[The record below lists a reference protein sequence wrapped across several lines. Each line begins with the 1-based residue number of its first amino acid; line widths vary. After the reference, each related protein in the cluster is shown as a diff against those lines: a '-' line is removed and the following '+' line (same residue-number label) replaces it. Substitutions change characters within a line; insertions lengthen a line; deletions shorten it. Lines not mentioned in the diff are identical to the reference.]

1 MLLFLAKG
9 LFRDRSRSLFPLLT
23 VAIGVSLVV
32 LLDAY
37 QRGAMDGMFRAMSS
51 FVTGHLRVTTNA
63 YVEAGADATNEL
75 ALLGVDSI
83 MAELRHDFPEVTW
96 TPRTRFGGL
105 VDVPD
110 STGNTRVQS
119 PAAGLAVDLSV
130 GSPEREILRLNKS
143 LASGR
148 LPSVPGE
155 ILLSEEFARQLGLRL
170 GDKLTLVSS
179 TMNGSVATWNFVL
192 SGTVRFGVTAM
203 DRGAMLADIRDI
215 QQALDMPDA
224 ADQVLGFMPRG
235 QYDDKLATRLAAQ
248 YNRRRD
254 MTGMS
259 DTSGRV
265 PSQLDTGSL
274 GLSTTGSP
282 ASDQYA
288 PTMQTMRSAS
298 GLGAMF
304 ELLDSAAALILA
316 IFVVAMAVVLW
327 NAGLMGSLRRYGE
340 IGVRLAIGE
349 SKGAVYRSLLAE
361 AFLVGLVGSAIG
373 TAVGLGFSLYLQ
385 EVGFNVAAMMR
396 NATMVID
403 DVIRARIA
411 PASFIVGFLPG
422 LLATFLGAAISGL
435 GVYKRQTA
443 MLAKELGS

>member
-1 MLLFLAKG
+1 VLAFLAKG

-51 FVTGHLRVTTNA
+51 FVTGHLQVTTRA
-63 YVEAGADATNEL
+63 YAKAGAEASNEL
-75 ALLGVDSI
+75 ALLGVDS
-83 MAELRHDFPEVTW
+83 MLTELRHDFPGVTW

-119 PAAGLAVDLSV
+119 PAAGLAVDLSE
-130 GSPEREILRLNKS
+130 GSPEREILRLQKS

-148 LPSVPGE
+148 LPSAPGE
-155 ILLSEEFARQLGLRL
+155 VLLSEDFARRLGVKL
-170 GDKLTLVSS
+170 GDKFTLVSS
-179 TMNGSVATWNFVL
+179 TMNGSVATWNFTL
-192 SGTVRFGVTAM
+192 AGTVRFGMSAM
-203 DRGAMLADIRDI
+203 DREAMVADIKDI

-224 ADQVLGFMPRG
+224 ADAVFGFLPRD

-248 YNRRRD
+248 YN
-254 MTGMS
+254 GAH
-259 DTSGRV
+259 SG
-265 PSQLDTGSL
+265 G
-274 GLSTTGSP
+274 
-282 ASDQYA
+282 DQYA
-288 PTMQTMRSAS
+288 PMMQTMRTAS

-304 ELLDSAAALILA
+304 ELLDYAAALILTVF
-316 IFVVAMAVVLW
+316 IVAMAVVLW

-361 AFLVGLVGSAIG
+361 AFLIGLVGSAIG
-373 TAVGLGFSLYLQ
+373 TAIGLGFSFYLQ
-385 EVGFNVAAMMR
+385 EVGFNIAGMMR

-411 PASFIVGFLPG
+411 PTSYIVGFLPG

>member
-1 MLLFLAKG
+1 MLGFLAKG

-51 FVTGHLRVTTNA
+51 FVTGHLRVTTRA
-63 YVEAGADATNEL
+63 YAKAGADATNDL
-75 ALLGVDSI
+75 ALFGVDSI
-83 MAELRHDFPEVTW
+83 VAGLKRDYPEVTW
-96 TPRTRFGGL
+96 TPRIRFGGL

-110 STGNTRVQS
+110 STGNTRVQA
-119 PAAGLAVDLSV
+119 PAAGLAVDLSER
-130 GSPEREILRLNKS
+130 SPERRTLRLDKS

-148 LPSVPGE
+148 LPTAPGE
-155 ILLSEEFARQLGLRL
+155 ALLSDDFARRLGVRL
-170 GDKLTLVSS
+170 GDKVTLVSS
-179 TMNGSVATWNFVL
+179 TMNGSIATWNFTV
-192 SGTVRFGVTAM
+192 SGTVRFGISAM
-203 DRGAMLADIRDI
+203 DRGAMLCDIKDI

-224 ADQVLGFMPRG
+224 ADEVLGLLPRE
-235 QYDDKLATRLAAQ
+235 QYDDKLAAGLAAR
-248 YNRRRD
+248 YNAAR
-254 MTGMS
+254 TGG
-259 DTSGRV
+259 D
-265 PSQLDTGSL
+265 D
-274 GLSTTGSP
+274 
-282 ASDQYA
+282 YA
-288 PTMQTMRSAS
+288 PEMETMRTAS
-298 GLGAMF
+298 GLGSLF
-304 ELLDSAAALILA
+304 DLLGSAAALILF
-316 IFVVAMAVVLW
+316 IFLVAMSVVLW

-361 AFLVGLVGSAIG
+361 ALLIGIVGSAIG
-373 TAVGLGFSLYLQ
+373 TAIGLGFSYYLQ
-385 EVGFNVAAMMR
+385 EVGFNIAGMMR
-396 NATMVID
+396 NATVVID

-422 LLATFLGAAISGL
+422 LLATFFGAAISGL

>member
-37 QRGAMDGMFRAMSS
+37 QRGAMDGIFRAMSS
-51 FVTGHLRVTTNA
+51 FVTGHLRVTTRA
-63 YVEAGADATNEL
+63 YAKAGADASNEL

-83 MAELRHDFPEVTW
+83 MAELKRDFPEVTW

-119 PAAGLAVDLSV
+119 PAAGLAVDLSE
-130 GSPEREILRLNKS
+130 GSPERRILRLDKS

-148 LPSVPGE
+148 LPAVPGE
-155 ILLSEEFARQLGLRL
+155 ALLSDDFARRLGVKL
-170 GDKLTLVSS
+170 GDKVTLVSS
-179 TMNGSVATWNFVL
+179 TMNGSIATWNFIL
-192 SGTVRFGVTAM
+192 SGTVRFGISAM
-203 DRGAMLADIRDI
+203 DRGAMLCDIKDI

-224 ADQVLGFMPRG
+224 ADQVLGFLPRE
-235 QYDDKLATRLAAQ
+235 QYDDRLAARLAAK
-248 YNRRRD
+248 YNAAHAGGD
-254 MTGMS
+254 DYSPGME
-259 DTSGRV
+259 
-265 PSQLDTGSL
+265 
-274 GLSTTGSP
+274 
-282 ASDQYA
+282 
-288 PTMQTMRSAS
+288 TMRTAS
-298 GLGAMF
+298 GLGSMF
-304 ELLDSAAALILA
+304 DLLGSAAALILV
-316 IFVVAMAVVLW
+316 IFVTAMAVVLW

-373 TAVGLGFSLYLQ
+373 TAIGLGGSLYLQ
-385 EVGFNVAAMMR
+385 EVGFNIAGMMR

-403 DVIRARIA
+403 DIIRARIA

>member
-1 MLLFLAKG
+1 MLAFLAKG

-23 VAIGVSLVV
+23 CAIGVTLVV
-32 LLDAY
+32 LMDSYL
-37 QRGAMDGMFRAMSS
+37 RGATDAMFQATAS
-51 FVTGHLRVTTNA
+51 FVCGHVRVATRA
-63 YVEAGADATNEL
+63 YEKAGTDATNEL
-75 ALLGVDSI
+75 ALLGVDSVL
-83 MAELRHDFPEVTW
+83 AELRRDFPEVTW

-110 STGNTRVQS
+110 SAGETRVQS
-119 PAAGLAVDLSV
+119 PAAGLAVDLSP
-130 GSPEREILRLNKS
+130 GSPERRILRLDKS

-148 LPSVPGE
+148 LPSAPGE
-155 ILLSEEFARQLGLRL
+155 ILLSDDFARRLGLKL

-192 SGTVRFGVTAM
+192 SGTVRFGISVM
-203 DRGAMLADIRDI
+203 DRGAMVADIRDI

-224 ADQVLGFMPRG
+224 ADQVLGFLPG
-235 QYDDKLATRLAAQ
+235 SGYDDKLATRLAVA
-248 YNRRRD
+248 YNSSHRVAGPAPA
-254 MTGMS
+254 TGA
-259 DTSGRV
+259 
-265 PSQLDTGSL
+265 LDH
-274 GLSTTGSP
+274 STTGAFP
-282 ASDQYA
+282 VDEYA
-288 PTMQTMRSAS
+288 PQMETMRWAS
-298 GLGAMF
+298 GLGSMF
-304 ELLDSAAALILA
+304 DIMGAASALIVF
-316 IFVVAMAVVLW
+316 IFVTAMAVVLW

-373 TAVGLGFSLYLQ
+373 TAIGLGISFYLQ
-385 EVGFNVAAMMR
+385 EVGLNISGMMP

-403 DVIRARIA
+403 DVLRARIA
-411 PASFIVGFLPG
+411 PTSVFIGYLPG
-422 LLATFLGAAISGL
+422 LLATFFGAAISGL

>member
-1 MLLFLAKG
+1 MLAFLAKG

-37 QRGAMDGMFRAMSS
+37 QRGAMDGMFRAMSA
-51 FVTGHLRVTTNA
+51 FVCGHLRVTTRA
-63 YVEAGADATNEL
+63 YAKLGADASNEL

-83 MAELRHDFPEVTW
+83 TARLKRDFPGVTW

-110 STGNTRVQS
+110 SAGETRVQA
-119 PAAGLAVDLSV
+119 PVVGLAVDLSDS
-130 GSPEREILRLNKS
+130 SPERAILRLDRS
-143 LASGR
+143 LTSGR
-148 LPSVPGE
+148 LPSAPGE
-155 ILLSEEFARQLGLRL
+155 MLLSDDFARRLGLKP
-170 GDKLTLVSS
+170 GDKLTLISS
-179 TMNGSVATWNFVL
+179 TMNGSMATWNFIL
-192 SGTVRFGVTAM
+192 SGTVRFGISAM
-203 DRGAMLADIRDI
+203 DRTAMIADIKDI

-224 ADQVLGFMPRG
+224 ADAVFGFLPRD

-248 YNRRRD
+248 YND
-254 MTGMS
+254 AHTG
-259 DTSGRV
+259 G
-265 PSQLDTGSL
+265 
-274 GLSTTGSP
+274 
-282 ASDQYA
+282 DQYA
-288 PTMQTMRSAS
+288 PVMETMRTAS
-298 GLGAMF
+298 GLGSLF
-304 ELLDSAAALILA
+304 KLLGSVAA
-316 IFVVAMAVVLW
+316 FVLLVFIVAMAVVLW

-349 SKGAVYRSLLAE
+349 SKGAVYRSLIAE
-361 AFLVGLVGSAIG
+361 AFLIGLVGSAIG
-373 TAVGLGFSLYLQ
+373 TAIGLGASLYLQ
-385 EVGFNVAAMMR
+385 DVGFNIAGMMR

-411 PASFIVGFLPG
+411 PTSFIVGFLPG

-435 GVYKRQTA
+435 GVYKRDTA

>member
-1 MLLFLAKG
+1 MLAFLAKG

-23 VAIGVSLVV
+23 VAMGVSLVV

-51 FVTGHLRVTTNA
+51 FVTGHLRVTTRA
-63 YVEAGADATNEL
+63 YAKAGADATNEL

-83 MAELRHDFPEVTW
+83 MAELKQDFPEVTW

-110 STGNTRVQS
+110 STGNTRVQA
-119 PAAGLAVDLSV
+119 PAAGLAVDLSEA
-130 GSPEREILRLNKS
+130 SPERRILRLDKS

-148 LPSVPGE
+148 LPQAPGE
-155 ILLSEEFARQLGLRL
+155 ALLSDDFARRLGVKL
-170 GDKLTLVSS
+170 GDKVTLVSS
-179 TMNGSVATWNFVL
+179 TMNGSIATWNFIL
-192 SGTVRFGVTAM
+192 SGTVRFGISAM
-203 DRGAMLADIRDI
+203 DRGAMLCDIRDI

-224 ADQVLGFMPRG
+224 ADEVLGLLPRE
-235 QYDDKLATRLAAQ
+235 QYDDKLAARLAAK
-248 YNRRRD
+248 YNAAH
-254 MTGMS
+254 
-259 DTSGRV
+259 SGGDEYMPV
-265 PSQLDTGSL
+265 
-274 GLSTTGSP
+274 
-282 ASDQYA
+282 
-288 PTMQTMRSAS
+288 METMRTAS

-304 ELLDSAAALILA
+304 DLLGSAAALILF
-316 IFVVAMAVVLW
+316 IFIVAMAVVLW

-349 SKGAVYRSLLAE
+349 SKGAVYRSLLVE

-373 TAVGLGFSLYLQ
+373 TAIGLGFSFYLQ
-385 EVGFNVAAMMR
+385 QVGFNIAGMMR

-411 PASFIVGFLPG
+411 PTSYIVGFLPG

-435 GVYKRQTA
+435 GVYKRDTA